1 MPPADQGARPAK
13 LSLVVF
19 SGEFA
24 KVHYALAT
32 AAAAAAI
39 DIPATLFFTMKASR
53 ALAKDD
59 GWHALAGDA
68 AASDA
73 TLQARD
79 VAGFAELLESC
90 QALGVRFLVC
100 TMGLSA
106 IDLAADALRDDLG
119 IELGGLVSFL
129 NDARADGSV
138 VFV

>member
-1 MPPADQGARPAK
+1 MPPAAQGARPAK

-24 KVHYALAT
+24 KVHYALAM

-39 DIPATLFFTMKASR
+39 DIPATLFFTMEASR

-59 GWHALAGDA
+59 GWHGLAGDA

-73 TLQARD
+73 TLQARN
-79 VAGFAELLESC
+79 VVGFAELLESC
-90 QALGVRFLVC
+90 HALGVRFLVC
-100 TMGLSA
+100 TMGLTA
-106 IDLAADALRDDLG
+106 IDMAQDALRDDLG
-119 IELGGLVSFL
+119 IEFGGLVTFL
-129 NDARADGSV
+129 NDARAEGSV